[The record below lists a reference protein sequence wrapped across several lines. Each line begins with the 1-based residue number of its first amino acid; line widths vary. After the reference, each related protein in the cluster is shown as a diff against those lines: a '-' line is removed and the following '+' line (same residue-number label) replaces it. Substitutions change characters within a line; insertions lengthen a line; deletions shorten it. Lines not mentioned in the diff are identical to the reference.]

1 MKKETILTFQEK
13 YYASLNSTKTVVLRG
28 KLISTLDYI
37 SKRYFCLQLK
47 LIELTNFSI
56 IPP

>member
-1 MKKETILTFQEK
+1 MEKEIIVTFQEK
-13 YYASLNSTKTVVLRG
+13 YYASLNSTKTVVERG
-28 KLISTLDYI
+28 KLITTFDYI
-37 SKRYFCLQLK
+37 TKRYFCLQLK